1 MKAAMVWNRLG
12 SVSVM
17 ILVTAHLLFRGDV
30 SPYQSGAPP
39 LTAGCCLCGL
49 NDLRPTGVF
58 TTAYRPPPG
67 GRWTGGSRSP
77 PHHRTVTPREP
88 SPPYKIDHNFEL
100 VSPIGEPSPKRSKKA
115 GTLSRLQGSS
125 PYDIVFDEHRVP
137 SEGLTPGALYARQL
151 AEFMSYVKMD
161 IDKGAFVEGFKQAK
175 LVWDEYKKFT
185 DLSTLSNGDETNKPF
200 PDVEAARLQLT
211 ESMKQWNA
219 HPDTQRIIFS
229 NLQNPV
235 LPIVPDEDN
244 DREEYRD
251 ELHSQMA
258 RELPEKPFH
267 KGEFEMTPKLFRRQ
281 KGNMECVKRHYNKLI
296 TILNYMKKNDLKT
309 FAQLSLSC
317 ELSDDNGVKYYDTQL
332 AKTRDMLNQSLPTLR
347 TACGEP
353 KVIRQED
360 GVELIALK
368 HRNEKAEK
376 QWLLSLKEKTK
387 EAVQTDI
394 SVKDYS
400 EAYLAHKDIENI
412 CRYAHAH
419 GYDAAGLKEHS
430 PGRYTRLNENISFV
444 NQQTYAQKC
453 QLHIQAKTPPTDT
466 PPVVAGGV
474 CP

>member
-115 GTLSRLQGSS
+115 GTLSRLLRSS
-125 PYDIVFDEHRVP
+125 PYDIVFDEHRVS
-137 SEGLTPGALYARQL
+137 SEELTHGALYARQL

-185 DLSTLSNGDETNKPF
+185 DLSTLSNGDETNKLF
-200 PDVEAARLQLT
+200 PDAVEAARLQLT
-211 ESMKQWNA
+211 ESMKQWKA
-219 HPDTQRIIFS
+219 HPDTETIIFS
-229 NLQNPV
+229 NSKNPV
-235 LPIVPDEDN
+235 PRIVPDDN

-258 RELPEKPFH
+258 RELPNNAYASRGIAVNPRVH
-267 KGEFEMTPKLFRRQ
+267 LNPKSQ
-281 KGNMECVKRHYNKLI
+281 MERAMDYYNELI
-296 TILNYMKKNDLKT
+296 FILNYMKEKDLKT
-309 FAQLSLSC
+309 FADLSLHC
-317 ELSDDNGVKYYDTQL
+317 ELSN
-332 AKTRDMLNQSLPTLR
+332 
-347 TACGEP
+347 
-353 KVIRQED
+353 
-360 GVELIALK
+360 
-368 HRNEKAEK
+368 
-376 QWLLSLKEKTK
+376 
-387 EAVQTDI
+387 
-394 SVKDYS
+394 
-400 EAYLAHKDIENI
+400 DIEKDN
-412 CRYAHAH
+412 
-419 GYDAAGLKEHS
+419 L
-430 PGRYTRLNENISFV
+430 V
-444 NQQTYAQKC
+444 NQKYGDK
-453 QLHIQAKTPPTDT
+453 KT
-466 PPVVAGGV
+466 A
-474 CP
+474 